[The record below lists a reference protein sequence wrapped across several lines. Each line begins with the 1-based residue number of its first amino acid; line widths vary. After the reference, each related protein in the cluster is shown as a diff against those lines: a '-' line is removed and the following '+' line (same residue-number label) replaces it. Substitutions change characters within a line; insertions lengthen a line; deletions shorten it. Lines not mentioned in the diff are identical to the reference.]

1 MGDRPGTSW
10 AAAPCDTPAN
20 GYQCFTGKSHLW
32 GQYSPY
38 YSVPSA
44 ISTDVPKG
52 CDITLVNVLHRHGS
66 RFPTASKSATYA
78 SLISTIHNKTKSY
91 SKDYQFIQNYTY
103 TLGSDSLTAFGQQE
117 MYNSGVKFYN
127 QYKSLARKNVP
138 FLRTDSSARV
148 IQSAVNFTQGFYDT
162 CEADP
167 KCSIASYF
175 PNFDGPSVGEYVVLT
190 ASATLNDTL
199 DPGNC
204 YNYASGY
211 YSKTQGLALAA
222 WANVFASPIQTR
234 VNQNLVGANLTTTQ
248 VIYLMDLCAFNTV
261 ASPGGA
267 TLSPFCG
274 LFTQAEFEQ
283 YNYYGMCQA
292 FAHVQT
298 LLTHSA

>member
-1 MGDRPGTSW
+1 M
-10 AAAPCDTPAN
+10 
-20 GYQCFTGKSHLW
+20 
-32 GQYSPY
+32 
-38 YSVPSA
+38 
-44 ISTDVPKG
+44 
-52 CDITLVNVLHRHGS
+52 NVLHRHGA
-66 RFPTASKSATYA
+66 RFPTASKSTTYA
-78 SLISTIHNKTKSY
+78 SLIATIHSKTTKY

-103 TLGSDSLTAFGQQE
+103 NLGSDILTSFGQQE

-148 IQSAVNFTQGFYDT
+148 VQSAVNFTQGLYDA
-162 CEADP
+162 CVEDK
-167 KCSIASYF
+167 KCNVASSY
-175 PNFDGPSVGEYVVLT
+175 PSVDGPSVGQYVVLT

-211 YSKTQGLALAA
+211 YSKTQSQALAA
-222 WANVFASPIQTR
+222 WANVFVPPIQTR

-274 LFTQAEFEQ
+274 LFSQAEFEQ
-283 YNYYGMCQA
+283 YNYYG
-292 FAHVQT
+292 
-298 LLTHSA
+298 